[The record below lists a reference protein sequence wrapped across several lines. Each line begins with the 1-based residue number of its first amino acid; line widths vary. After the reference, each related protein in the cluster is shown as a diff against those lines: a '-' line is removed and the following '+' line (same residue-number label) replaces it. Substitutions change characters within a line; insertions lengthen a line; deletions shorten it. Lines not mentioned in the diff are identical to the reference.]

1 MAGHWLMITSFP
13 ESWVKVL
20 RRVSRRDGG
29 YGGGTYIHTYAD
41 IRYGSGVGFIS
52 LGNKST
58 STSAG
63 MFKAAWASKQITK
76 QTATPVVVA
85 AAAVATEVLCYYF
98 SSPLHPAPADGTNG
112 PGLSSCLVR
121 AAASGCFREPRCAAS
136 ATLTLE

>member
-1 MAGHWLMITSFP
+1 MVAAP
-13 ESWVKVL
+13 
-20 RRVSRRDGG
+20 
-29 YGGGTYIHTYAD
+29 TYTY

-52 LGNKST
+52 LGKKST

-76 QTATPVVVA
+76 RTATPVVVA
-85 AAAVATEVLCYYF
+85 AAAAATTEVLCYYF